1 MREILKSVD
10 NKQSGKKLLYL
21 RKARG
26 LIQQEVADRLV
37 IVYTTLTAIEKGER
51 LISSDGFM
59 DLSKPYNE

>member
-37 IVYTTLTAIEKGER
+37 IVRTTLTDIEKGER